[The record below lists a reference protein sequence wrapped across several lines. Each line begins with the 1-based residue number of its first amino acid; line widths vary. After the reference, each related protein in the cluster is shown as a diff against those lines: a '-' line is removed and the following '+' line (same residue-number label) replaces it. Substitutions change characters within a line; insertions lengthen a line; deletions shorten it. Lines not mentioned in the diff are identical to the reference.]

1 MLKVAI
7 IKHMFRAARTSGWE
21 QFTEI
26 DETNLKDIIDFLMSQ
41 SPDSFI
47 FFVPNIKVVIILWF
61 CLKKCR
67 F

>member
-7 IKHMFRAARTSGWE
+7 IKHMFRAARTSGLE

-47 FFVPNIKVVIILWF
+47 FFVPNIKVVIIL
-61 CLKKCR
+61 
-67 F
+67 